1 MKIITTVLRFG
12 SINFLRFLAAL
23 CRFILVKENREKLG
37 LDCIVRRRLNLFC
50 CFYSDE
56 DFFYY

>member
-23 CRFILVKENREKLG
+23 CRFYFDEEKPRKTGFG
-37 LDCIVRRRLNLFC
+37 L
-50 CFYSDE
+50 
-56 DFFYY
+56 

>member
-12 SINFLRFLAAL
+12 GINFLRFLAAL

-37 LDCIVRRRLNLFC
+37 LDCRQSADN
-50 CFYSDE
+50 
-56 DFFYY
+56 

>member
-23 CRFILVKENREKLG
+23 CRFILVKKNHEKLE
-37 LDCIVRRRLNLFC
+37 LDCR
-50 CFYSDE
+50 
-56 DFFYY
+56 

>member
-23 CRFILVKENREKLG
+23 FRFILVKENREKLR
-37 LDCIVRRRLNLFC
+37 LDCR
-50 CFYSDE
+50 
-56 DFFYY
+56 